1 MNPLERRIK
10 RNGKVDLWDCGPS
23 RPAAPEAPAAPDAAK
38 LKGADLAAAQVAHE
52 DACELYK
59 KQLRAYS
66 AAKVAFAEWQET
78 KGGPVKVELWGV
90 DARHAMEVEPDRF
103 KLELPRGVKPGRAQ
117 IEAEQLAEAEAD
129 ALNQARASDPQFG
142 QGATAP

>member
-23 RPAAPEAPAAPDAAK
+23 RPPAPIAPVEPDATK

-66 AAKVAFAEWQET
+66 AAKADFADWQET
-78 KGGPVKVELWGV
+78 KGGPIKVELWGV

-103 KLELPRGVKPGRAQ
+103 KLELPRNVKPGRAQ
-117 IEAEQLAEAEAD
+117 VEAEQLAEAEAEN
-129 ALNQARASDPQFG
+129 LNQARANDPQFG
-142 QGATAP
+142 QRAVA